1 MLLVRELPRQG
12 CNMIVIGN
20 RRTLAVS
27 VGRAAAFC
35 VHPYAAWR
43 LLPGARRMLLVSAY
57 AAGAYLAVL
66 TTLLLR

>member
-1 MLLVRELPRQG
+1 
-12 CNMIVIGN
+12 MIVIGN
-20 RRTLAVS
+20 RRALAVS

-43 LLPGARRMLLVSAY
+43 VLPPARRMLLISAY
-57 AAGAYLAVL
+57 TVGTYFAVL